1 MCIPIRLTPYYIH
14 IHQHCLRKSK
24 VMQTRCHLSVLALK
38 QAEKYG
44 EREAFTYKDFG
55 GSVWKTM
62 SYSRFATLVKEA
74 SNALLNLGAKPQD
87 AIGVFSQNCIQ
98 YLITDFGA
106 YGVRVMSVPFYATSS
121 EQQIQYM
128 INDAQ
133 IRFLFVGEQEQYDKA
148 HRIFPLC
155 HSLERIIVFDR
166 SVRISSHDP
175 AALYFDD
182 FLKLGQGLPRQTE
195 VEALYK
201 QANNEDICNILYT
214 SGTTGESKGVVLT
227 YGQYDAAL
235 TANDEAVPI
244 RDKDRTI
251 QFLPVT
257 HIFERGWSY
266 LCFSEG
272 SHIIINTDPHEIQQS
287 MRETHPTSMSSV
299 PRFWEKVYQAVKDK
313 IDRSSS
319 MQQKLFR
326 HALEVGRR
334 YNVDCKS
341 QCRRPSPILA
351 MEYKLM
357 DKLVLRLVRK
367 QIGLENSHIFPT
379 AGATVSPEVERFVH
393 SVGINMVVGY
403 GLTESLATVSCD
415 RDNMPYTIGSVG
427 RPIKGIEVKIGD
439 NDEILLK
446 GPTITRG
453 YYKRDAANAAAFTED
468 GFFRT
473 GDAGYMKNGELF
485 LTDRI
490 KDLFKTSNGKYIAPQ
505 MIESLVLVD
514 KFVDQIAII
523 ANERKFVSALIVPE
537 FRLLEDWAKDNGV
550 EVESREQLCQNPK
563 IIKMM
568 TERIHTL
575 QQQLA
580 PYEQIKRF
588 TLIAHHF
595 SMESGELTNTLKIRR
610 AVIYKNFKEVIDKM
624 YEC

>member
-1 MCIPIRLTPYYIH
+1 
-14 IHQHCLRKSK
+14 
-24 VMQTRCHLSVLALK
+24 MQTRCHLSVLALK

-98 YLITDFGA
+98 YLTTDFGA

-201 QANNEDICNILYT
+201 QANKEDICNILYT

-235 TANDEAVPI
+235 IANDEAVPI
-244 RDKDRTI
+244 RDKDRAI

-313 IDRSSS
+313 IDRSSP

-357 DKLVLRLVRK
+357 DKLILRLVRK

-393 SVGINMVVGY
+393 SIGINMVVGY

-427 RPIKGIEVKIGD
+427 RPIKGIDVKIGD

-610 AVIYKNFKEVIDKM
+610 PVIYKNFKEVIDKM
-624 YEC
+624 YER

>member
-1 MCIPIRLTPYYIH
+1 
-14 IHQHCLRKSK
+14 
-24 VMQTRCHLSVLALK
+24 MQTRCHLSVLALK

-201 QANNEDICNILYT
+201 QANKEDICNILYT

-235 TANDEAVPI
+235 IANDEAVPI
-244 RDKDRTI
+244 RDKDRAI

-334 YNVDCKS
+334 YNIDCKS
-341 QCRRPSPILA
+341 QGRRPSPILA

-367 QIGLENSHIFPT
+367 QIGLETSHIFPT

-427 RPIKGIEVKIGD
+427 RPIKSIEVKID
-439 NDEILLK
+439 ENDEILLK

-610 AVIYKNFKEVIDKM
+610 PVIYKNFKEVIDKM